1 MLFKGIMDKMR
12 SRFPDCEFVRS
23 DARDAGFPDGG
34 FDLAVDKGL
43 FDSVTQ
49 VAQGREEAARYE
61 RGPRVSVL
69 RASPS

>member
-1 MLFKGIMDKMR
+1 MDKMR

-23 DARDAGFPDGG
+23 DARDAAFPDGS

-49 VAQGREEAARYE
+49 VAQGREEAAR
-61 RGPRVSVL
+61 
-69 RASPS
+69 